1 MKKADLKT
9 HLRVFADPAE
19 VARHAGEELLR
30 RAQAAISQKGRF
42 TLMLSGGSTPK
53 RLYQY
58 LAQKAL
64 TPELLKSLWPQTHFF
79 WGDERTVP
87 ADHADSNYRLA
98 WENFLSKLKLPE
110 ANIHRMKGESADPAK
125 AAADY
130 EASLREFFKL
140 GPGELP
146 RFDLVFLGMG
156 PDGHTASLFPGR
168 DASLELGRLAVA
180 SWVAKFN
187 THRLT
192 LTPAVFNH
200 AACVIF
206 LVTGEDKAE
215 TLEQIL
221 NCGPSSERYPA
232 QLIHPS
238 PGELFWFVDQ
248 SAAP

>member
-1 MKKADLKT
+1 MKKADLKIHPRLFT
-9 HLRVFADPAE
+9 DAAE

-30 RAQAAISQKGRF
+30 RAQAAISQKGLF
-42 TLMLSGGSTPK
+42 TLVLSGGSTPK

-58 LAQKAL
+58 LAEKAL
-64 TPELLKSLWPQTHFF
+64 TPELLKSFWPRVHFF

-87 ADHADSNYRLA
+87 ADHADSNYHLA
-98 WENFLSKLKLPE
+98 WENFLVKLNLPE

-130 EASLREFFKL
+130 EAELRGFFKL

-146 RFDLVFLGMG
+146 SFDLVFLGMG

-168 DASLELGRLAVA
+168 DASLEPGRLAVA

-187 THRLT
+187 TYRLT

-200 AACVIF
+200 EIGRAHV
-206 LVTGEDKAE
+206 
-215 TLEQIL
+215 
-221 NCGPSSERYPA
+221 
-232 QLIHPS
+232 
-238 PGELFWFVDQ
+238 
-248 SAAP
+248 